1 MAKIKFNTNSKL
13 KCVCGHN
20 LRITD
25 VGEDGIKF
33 EKFCP
38 QCGRTTHVDDKGTES
53 GGEFDGIRLSY
64 FGRFHV
70 NPKRLKN
77 LNHEAFQRRQFQHSD

>member
-1 MAKIKFNTNSKL
+1 MGK
-13 KCVCGHN
+13 
-20 LRITD
+20 
-25 VGEDGIKF
+25 
-33 EKFCP
+33 
-38 QCGRTTHVDDKGTES
+38 
-53 GGEFDGIRLSY
+53 GEFDGIRLSY